1 MDRFRTRAAITVEVT
16 DPLALQAWVEATVRP
31 WYVREW
37 VDADEPLPGLVLC
50 ALKELN
56 VPGVRVVSG
65 LVGPGQVASVSIDVD
80 VDDHRDSEEPD
91 AAT

>member
-1 MDRFRTRAAITVEVT
+1 MEPFRTRAAITVEVT

-37 VDADEPLPGLVLC
+37 VDVDEPLPGLVLC

-65 LVGPGQVASVSIDVD
+65 LVGPAQIASVSIDVD
-80 VDDHRDSEEPD
+80 VDDHRHFEEPG